1 MHRYELAFSTL
12 DLLGTA
18 EDHLSHW
25 HEGLR
30 FGFSFTANDGDK
42 AAKQTGC
49 DRTATPYTAVGVRPS
64 ILPGAMTRRRPGSS
78 LRLRATSG

>member
-1 MHRYELAFSTL
+1 MSALKRLAILGGSPAHAHPFTHRYELAFSTL

-49 DRTATPYTAVGVRPS
+49 DRTTTTYTPPPAC
-64 ILPGAMTRRRPGSS
+64 
-78 LRLRATSG
+78 

>member
-1 MHRYELAFSTL
+1 MSRAAKPREHGGSPPHARATYPLRRYELAFSTL

-49 DRTATPYTAVGVRPS
+49 VRTTTTYTPPPAC
-64 ILPGAMTRRRPGSS
+64 
-78 LRLRATSG
+78 

>member
-1 MHRYELAFSTL
+1 MRAAKRPPYTRRLPCSRPAPFRRYELAFSTL

-42 AAKQTGC
+42 AAKQTG
-49 DRTATPYTAVGVRPS
+49 
-64 ILPGAMTRRRPGSS
+64 
-78 LRLRATSG
+78 

>member
-1 MHRYELAFSTL
+1 VSRAAKRRATRAGYPAHAHALLFLRYELAFSTL

-42 AAKQTGC
+42 AAKQTG
-49 DRTATPYTAVGVRPS
+49 
-64 ILPGAMTRRRPGSS
+64 
-78 LRLRATSG
+78 

>member
-1 MHRYELAFSTL
+1 MSRAAKRRARDGSPSSRPTPRHRYELAFSTL

-42 AAKQTGC
+42 AAKQTG
-49 DRTATPYTAVGVRPS
+49 
-64 ILPGAMTRRRPGSS
+64 
-78 LRLRATSG
+78 

>member
-1 MHRYELAFSTL
+1 MSRAAKRREHGGSPTHAPVLPFLRYELAFSTL

-42 AAKQTGC
+42 AAKQTG
-49 DRTATPYTAVGVRPS
+49 
-64 ILPGAMTRRRPGSS
+64 
-78 LRLRATSG
+78 

>member
-1 MHRYELAFSTL
+1 MSRAAKRRAARGGSPAHAHVLLFFRYELAFSTL

-42 AAKQTGC
+42 AAKQTG
-49 DRTATPYTAVGVRPS
+49 
-64 ILPGAMTRRRPGSS
+64 
-78 LRLRATSG
+78 

>member
-1 MHRYELAFSTL
+1 MSRAAKRRATRGGSPAHPTPSHRYELAFSTL

-42 AAKQTGC
+42 AAKQTG
-49 DRTATPYTAVGVRPS
+49 
-64 ILPGAMTRRRPGSS
+64 
-78 LRLRATSG
+78 

>member
-1 MHRYELAFSTL
+1 MSRAAKRARTRRLPCSRPTPFLRYELAFSTL

-42 AAKQTGC
+42 AAKQTG
-49 DRTATPYTAVGVRPS
+49 
-64 ILPGAMTRRRPGSS
+64 
-78 LRLRATSG
+78 

>member
-1 MHRYELAFSTL
+1 MSRAALRRARDNSPAHAHPFTHRYELAFSTL

-49 DRTATPYTAVGVRPS
+49 DRTTT
-64 ILPGAMTRRRPGSS
+64 T
-78 LRLRATSG
+78 